1 VGPSDAILTA
11 WSVGAAIDPGLGRE
25 SAPPDDLCLD
35 PIPRPRDRACMIR
48 KLRVMH
54 LMPHETTPTSASQ
67 SRRRNLT
74 LYHERSSGIALI
86 AIQPCCP
93 YVEYI
98 VRDLPLVRREPSAD
112 GTLARIAFLVGY
124 DGDVDGP
131 EHVARLRPVVT
142 DVHVSHPIKRHSW
155 PFWGTIG
162 SKFNVT
168 NFTLRSSAG
177 ALFEYD
183 HEVVISRQRIVF
195 RMGKG
200 SVFRDLHTSPLF
212 VSSLLCRD
220 NTTVYAFST

>member
-1 VGPSDAILTA
+1 M
-11 WSVGAAIDPGLGRE
+11 GAAIDPGLGRE

-35 PIPRPRDRACMIR
+35 PIPRPRDRACMLG

-54 LMPHETTPTSASQ
+54 LMPHETTPTSARQ

-98 VRDLPLVRREPSAD
+98 VRDLPLVRREPSTD
-112 GTLARIAFLVGY
+112 GTLARIAFL
-124 DGDVDGP
+124 GDVDGP
-131 EHVARLRPVVT
+131 EHVAQLRPVVA
-142 DVHVSHPIKRHSW
+142 DVHVSHPITVTSW
-155 PFWGTIG
+155 PFLGTIG

-177 ALFEYD
+177 AFFEYY
-183 HEVVISRQRIVF
+183 HEVVIGRQRVVL

-200 SVFRDLHTSPLF
+200 SVFPDLHDHAVVYLIPIVPRQYHCVCILD
-212 VSSLLCRD
+212 V
-220 NTTVYAFST
+220 TVGIS